1 MNGSLGLTREQI
13 KSTGYVIHSL
23 EAALWCLWKTRS
35 FEESV
40 LEAANLGD
48 DADTVAAIC
57 GQVAGAH
64 YGAGVI
70 PQKWLERLAM
80 RAEITELADQLH
92 AASKAK
98 PG

>member
-1 MNGSLGLTREQI
+1 
-13 KSTGYVIHSL
+13 VVHSL
-23 EAALWCLWKTRS
+23 EAALWCFSKTKT
-35 FEESV
+35 FEGAV

-64 YGAGVI
+64 YGANGI

-80 RAEITELADQLH
+80 SAEITKLADQLH
-92 AASKAK
+92 AAKEK
-98 PG
+98 RG